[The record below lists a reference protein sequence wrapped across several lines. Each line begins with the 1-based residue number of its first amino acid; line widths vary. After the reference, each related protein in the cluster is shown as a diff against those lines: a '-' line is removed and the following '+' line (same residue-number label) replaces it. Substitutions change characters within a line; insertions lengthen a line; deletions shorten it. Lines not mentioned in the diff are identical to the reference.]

1 MFDVDMRILIGKAL
15 KHFYLLRESLISCL
29 YGHILLALT
38 FKENTASTLL
48 LCIRYRNT
56 YQLGSKLLQKCS
68 ICLIYFL
75 QACYLSSLLL
85 YKL

>member
-15 KHFYLLRESLISCL
+15 KHFYLLMESLISCL

-38 FKENTASTLL
+38 FKENTPSNLL

-56 YQLGSKLLQKCS
+56 YQLGSKNVV
-68 ICLIYFL
+68 FV
-75 QACYLSSLLL
+75 
-85 YKL
+85 